1 MGGGEGEGGMWSF
14 QMKILKYQL
23 IIALL
28 LLSCSAPMHQ
38 TIDTVHAPSPLRG
51 EGDLTKVDKKLFAA
65 QVLLFK
71 SATYEEL
78 KEEMAEMK
86 RSGVNVVIVR
96 VFQNKGDRIHLF
108 AKNGVSNK
116 QQTGVYFKSS
126 IAPVVDDV
134 LTKIIEIGHS
144 QGIQVYAWMTTRKM
158 DWKWS
163 DTPKWRDSAYDL
175 KAKTFTHSSGLDLFN
190 QEVQDYI
197 IALYMEI
204 AASGADGILIQDDL
218 VYRHIEGFGEAARR
232 SYYNTFGFALRPE
245 NLYQGIYE
253 GSKGKYYVKNYTPL
267 FWKWA
272 EWKNQNITLFLDS
285 LVRETRRVT
294 PHMKIVLNLY
304 YETIINPKNGIAWF
318 AQDLTSLKDIN
329 IDYYAV
335 MAYHRQIMK
344 EKNLSLDAAFE
355 MISDI
360 TRKGLAAIGKGDK
373 LLMKVQ
379 TIDWDTR
386 EAVPADEL
394 IKVFEAIKRGGD
406 VSLAYVQNGNSAPK
420 IFLDKM

>member
-1 MGGGEGEGGMWSF
+1 MRQTVDTG
-14 QMKILKYQL
+14 QPP
-23 IIALL
+23 
-28 LLSCSAPMHQ
+28 LSRS
-38 TIDTVHAPSPLRG
+38 SPQKG
-51 EGDLTKVDKKLFAA
+51 VKDLTKPDKKLLAA

-78 KEEMAEMK
+78 KQEIAEMK
-86 RSGVNVVIVR
+86 RLGVNVVIVR
-96 VFQNKGDRIHLF
+96 VFQNKGDRIHVF
-108 AKNGVSNK
+108 ARNQNV
-116 QQTGVYFKSS
+116 TGVYFKSS

-134 LTKIIEIGHS
+134 LTRIIEIGHS
-144 QGIQVYAWMTTRKM
+144 QGILVYAWMTTRKM

-163 DTPKWRDSAYDL
+163 DSPKWRDNVYDL
-175 KAKTFTHSSGLDLFN
+175 KAKTFTHANGLDLFN
-190 QEVQDYI
+190 QDVQDYI
-197 IALYMEI
+197 ISLYREI

-218 VYRHIEGFGEAARR
+218 VYRHIEGFGEAARS
-232 SYYNTFGFALRPE
+232 SYYDAFGFALRPE

-253 GSKGKYYVKNYTPL
+253 GKGKYYVKNYTPL

-272 EWKNQNITLFLDS
+272 EWKNQHIILFLDN
-285 LVRETRRVT
+285 LVREIKKSA
-294 PHMKIVLNLY
+294 PQMKIAVNLY

-318 AQDLTSLKDIN
+318 SQDILPLKDMA

-344 EKNLSLDAAFE
+344 EKNLSLDAAFD

-386 EAVPADEL
+386 ETVPDAEL
-394 IKVFEAIKRGGD
+394 IRVFEAIKRGGD
-406 VSLAYVQNGNSAPK
+406 ASLAYVQNGNSAPK

>member
-1 MGGGEGEGGMWSF
+1 MQQTREDASLPTAGRLGEDG
-14 QMKILKYQL
+14 
-23 IIALL
+23 
-28 LLSCSAPMHQ
+28 
-38 TIDTVHAPSPLRG
+38 
-51 EGDLTKVDKKLFAA
+51 KKLFAA

-96 VFQNKGDRIHLF
+96 VFQNKGDRFHSF
-108 AKNGVSNK
+108 ARNQHG
-116 QQTGVYFKSS
+116 TGVYFKSS

-134 LTKIIEIGHS
+134 LTRIIEIGHRE
-144 QGIQVYAWMTTRKM
+144 GLQVYAWMTTRKM

-163 DTPKWRDSAYDL
+163 DAPKWRDSAYDL
-175 KAKTFTHSSGLDLFN
+175 KTKTFTHSNGLDLFN

-197 IALYMEI
+197 IALYREI

-232 SYYNTFGFALRPE
+232 SYYDAFGFALRPE
-245 NLYQGIYE
+245 NFYQGIYE
-253 GSKGKYYVKNYTPL
+253 GKGKYYVKNYTPL

-272 EWKNQNITLFLDS
+272 KWKNQHITLFLDN
-285 LVRETRRVT
+285 LVREAKKTA
-294 PHMKIVLNLY
+294 PHIKIVLNLY

-318 AQDLTSLKDIN
+318 AQDISPLKDMA

-335 MAYHRQIMK
+335 MAYHRQIMR
-344 EKNLSLDAAFE
+344 EKNLNLDAVFE
-355 MISDI
+355 MISNI

-386 EAVPADEL
+386 ETVPSDEL
-394 IKVFEAIKRGGD
+394 RKVFEAIKRGGD
-406 VSLAYVQNGNSAPK
+406 VSLAYVQNGNSIPK

>member
-1 MGGGEGEGGMWSF
+1 MNKL
-14 QMKILKYQL
+14 Q
-23 IIALL
+23 IAVIFSIFL
-28 LLSCSAPMHQ
+28 LLSCSVPMHQ
-38 TIDTVHAPSPLRG
+38 AIDTGQSPSPHPSPLRG
-51 EGDLTKVDKKLFAA
+51 EGELTKADKKLFAA

-86 RSGVNVVIVR
+86 RLGVNVVIVR
-96 VFQNKGDRIHLF
+96 VFQNKGDRIHAF
-108 AKNGVSNK
+108 AKNGTANK
-116 QQTGVYFKSS
+116 QQMGVYFKSS

-134 LTKIIEIGHS
+134 LTRIIEIGHS
-144 QGIQVYAWMTTRKM
+144 QGLLVYAWMTTRKM

-163 DTPKWRDSAYDL
+163 DAPKWRDSAYDL
-175 KAKTFTHSSGLDLFN
+175 KAKTFAHSSGLDLFN
-190 QEVQDYI
+190 QDVQNYI
-197 IALYMEI
+197 TALYMEI
-204 AASGADGILIQDDL
+204 AASGVDGILIQDDL

-232 SYYNTFGFALRPE
+232 SYYDGFGFALRPE

-253 GSKGKYYVKNYTPL
+253 GKGKYYVKNYTPL

-272 EWKNQNITLFLDS
+272 EWKNQHITLFLDN
-285 LVRETRRVT
+285 LVREIKKSA
-294 PHMKIVLNLY
+294 PQQMKIAVNLY

-329 IDYYAV
+329 VDYYAV

-386 EAVPADEL
+386 DAVPDSEL
-394 IKVFEAIKRGGD
+394 IRVFEAIKRGGD
-406 VSLAYVQNGNSAPK
+406 VSLAYVQNGNSVPK

>member
-1 MGGGEGEGGMWSF
+1 MNKLQVLAIF
-14 QMKILKYQL
+14 
-23 IIALL
+23 IIFI
-28 LLSCSAPMHQ
+28 LLSCSAPTHQ
-38 TIDTVHAPSPLRG
+38 IKHEAPPSENLSV
-51 EGDLTKVDKKLFAA
+51 KVDKKLFAA

-96 VFQNKGDRIHLF
+96 VFHNKGDRYHGF
-108 AKNGVSNK
+108 ASSTKYQS
-116 QQTGVYFKSS
+116 GVYFKST

-134 LTKIIEIGHS
+134 LTRIIEIGHS

-163 DTPKWRDSAYDL
+163 DAPKWRDSAYDL

-197 IALYMEI
+197 TALYREI

-253 GSKGKYYVKNYTPL
+253 GKGKYYVKSYTPL

-272 EWKNQNITLFLDS
+272 EWKNQNITLFLDN

-318 AQDLTSLKDIN
+318 AQDLTSLKDIDV
-329 IDYYAV
+329 DYYAV

-386 EAVPADEL
+386 EAVPDGEL
-394 IKVFEAIKRGGD
+394 IRVFEAIKRGGD